1 MRTLRVVTA
10 LGLMTLLVTSCAGP
24 SATTTA
30 PAVSLDPSGEIV
42 GVVPPDSMSLAV
54 NNTSSLT
61 VSLVVNGTLIASL
74 DPGTCLGCNENSAVP
89 ASLLPPLPWK
99 AEVRSPSGRVLLS
112 LTVHAGDVANGN
124 SSAQGDGA
132 RVDLSC
138 GRIDLWSGPPML
150 GPAPGPGSPGDCRP

>member
-1 MRTLRVVTA
+1 MRTLRAAAA
-10 LGLMTLLVTSCAGP
+10 LALVGLLVGACGTPGP
-24 SATTTA
+24 TPS
-30 PAVSLDPSGEIV
+30 PANSLASSGEIL

-54 NNTSSLT
+54 NNTSTLT

-74 DPGTCLGCNENSAVP
+74 DPGACLGCTDDSAVP
-89 ASLLPPLPWK
+89 ASLLPPLPWQ
-99 AEVRSPSGRVLLS
+99 AEVRSPSGRVLVS
-112 LTVHAGDVANGN
+112 LTVHAGDVSNGN
-124 SSAQGDGA
+124 SSARGDGG